1 MKGGAHYQ
9 LPRLRRG
16 YVGVEMG
23 VGDKAV
29 GVSVGSEK
37 VQTKNETGLPC
48 PLPIKAGDYRRRE
61 TR

>member
-23 VGDKAV
+23 AGDKAV

-37 VQTKNETGLPC
+37 VQTKNETATDFRL
-48 PLPIKAGDYRRRE
+48 
-61 TR
+61 

>member
-1 MKGGAHYQ
+1 MGKSCPMNGGAHYQ

-29 GVSVGSEK
+29 GVSVGSGI
-37 VQTKNETGLPC
+37 V
-48 PLPIKAGDYRRRE
+48 PIN
-61 TR
+61 

>member
-23 VGDKAV
+23 AADKAV
-29 GVSVGSEK
+29 GVSVG
-37 VQTKNETGLPC
+37 TGIV
-48 PLPIKAGDYRRRE
+48 PINSKEAEIDE
-61 TR
+61 